1 MEDKEI
7 NESIQLN
14 KDIKKM
20 LIEQLNKIEDNI
32 KKIEILDK
40 IKKIDENI
48 NFYLQLIKN
57 KSKIIKNI
65 NL

>member
-32 KKIEILDK
+32 KRIEILDK

>member
-1 MEDKEI
+1 
-7 NESIQLN
+7 
-14 KDIKKM
+14 M

-57 KSKIIKNI
+57 KSMTIKNI

>member
-14 KDIKKM
+14 KDIKKI
-20 LIEQLNKIEDNI
+20 LIEQLNKIEDSI

-48 NFYLQLIKN
+48 NYYLQLIKN

>member
-65 NL
+65 SL